1 MQRQQKILLNFLGIA
16 FLLFY
21 GTTAVTTADELTITH
36 VYSLYS
42 GSESVDFSPN
52 GNYIATGDADGD
64 VGFWEVGNDGA
75 IKYIDLG
82 GDVQG
87 VDFSPDGRHLAAD
100 GNDGND

>member
-1 MQRQQKILLNFLGIA
+1 MQRQQKVSWKFLVIVS
-16 FLLFY
+16 LLFY
-21 GTTAVTTADELTITH
+21 GTTSVTTADELTITH
-36 VYSLYS
+36 AYSLYS
-42 GSESVDFSPN
+42 GSQSVDFGPN